1 MISMQ
6 RDARREDF
14 DEYLRFLSAVVTF
27 QEWLQENTPDT
38 PARDQAIMKITEARL
53 WAAEAISKGV
63 KE

>member
-14 DEYLRFLSAVVTF
+14 DEYVRFLSGVVNF
-27 QEWLQENTPDT
+27 QEWLLKNTPDT
-38 PARDQAIMKITEARL
+38 LAREKAIVKITEARL